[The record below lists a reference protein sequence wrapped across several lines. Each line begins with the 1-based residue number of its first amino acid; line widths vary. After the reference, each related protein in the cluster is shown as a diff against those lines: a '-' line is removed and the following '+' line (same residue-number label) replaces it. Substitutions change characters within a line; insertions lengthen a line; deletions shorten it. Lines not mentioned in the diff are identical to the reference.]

1 MIISLRRPDANP
13 AIQLFRSKFA
23 GFLGDVT
30 IYTDKDEELA
40 DFLTAEGAL
49 LRPDV
54 DTRLYRVASPLVD
67 GLIRARVIPVQ
78 FPNAPSTPPPF
89 RNNKTALYVLDAL
102 IESLKVFDKDLI
114 RLACSRSY
122 KSSSVKVGGLSQVPV
137 PRESVYDTEL
147 MRILS
152 NWLLLHDWTVTG
164 QWHLQTTHGKHKY
177 TDIVLQ
183 KDQHPP
189 IVLELLA
196 TGDQSFVRS
205 HIEKTPGYKAL
216 LSADEAWIVHFTCE
230 DDYHPVWQSDAELD
244 EGVNVVHF
252 SHDLEFTR
260 VWMNARWKNEAGILQ
275 EDSRKLDI

>member
-1 MIISLRRPDANP
+1 VALDCEWVRGPSEK
-13 AIQLFRSKFA
+13 LF
-23 GFLGDVT
+23 
-30 IYTDKDEELA
+30 
-40 DFLTAEGAL
+40 
-49 LRPDV
+49 
-54 DTRLYRVASPLVD
+54 PL
-67 GLIRARVIPVQ
+67 
-78 FPNAPSTPPPF
+78 
-89 RNNKTALYVLDAL
+89 AL

-114 RLACSRSY
+114 RLARSRSY
-122 KSSSVKVGGLSQVPV
+122 KSSMSVKVGGFSQVPV

-164 QWHLQTTHGKHKY
+164 QWGQWHPQTAPGKHKY
-177 TDIVLQ
+177 TDIVLR
-183 KDQHPP
+183 KDQYPP

-196 TGDQSFVRS
+196 TGDRSFVRS

-252 SHDLEFTR
+252 SHDLDFTR
-260 VWMNARWKNEAGILQ
+260 VWMNARWKNDVGILQ